1 MNRQLTKL
9 SLVALLICLFSGLAY
24 AQEPSGYYKKAEGKS
39 QKELLKQLCEIVGP
53 HKNVGYNGLWNVYK
67 DSDIRPGTNYYWDM
81 YSTSKFREGQQKCGN
96 YSHVG
101 DCVNRE
107 HSFPKSWFKEGQ
119 PMVSDA
125 FHIYPTDGKVNGQRS
140 NFPYGECANGT
151 TLPSCN
157 GVDALGKLGKS
168 TFPGYSGTVF
178 EPVDEYKG
186 DFARSYFYMAACYN
200 DKIASWSSPM
210 LAGNS
215 YPCYTTW
222 AVNLL
227 LKWNEQDPVS
237 QKEIDR
243 NNAVYKH
250 QNNRNP
256 FIDHPELAEYIWGDK
271 QNIGWTPGGVVDPKI
286 TSPYN
291 GSTVDFGVTAVNTT
305 LTYTVNVKAEGLT
318 QNVAVSVAGAGFKAS
333 AASIAAADA
342 NKGTSINL
350 TYSSAVQASATG
362 TLTLTSGSAK
372 SVVTL
377 KAQAVDGIPALST
390 SNVTANGFTA
400 RWVDVDKN
408 GGDYTL
414 NVYLA
419 DGTTF
424 VP

>member
-305 LTYTVNVKAEGLT
+305 LTYTV
-318 QNVAVSVAGAGFKAS
+318 
-333 AASIAAADA
+333 
-342 NKGTSINL
+342 KGCSIN
-350 TYSSAVQASATG
+350 
-362 TLTLTSGSAK
+362 
-372 SVVTL
+372 
-377 KAQAVDGIPALST
+377 
-390 SNVTANGFTA
+390 
-400 RWVDVDKN
+400 
-408 GGDYTL
+408 
-414 NVYLA
+414 
-419 DGTTF
+419 
-424 VP
+424 